1 MLNKIKQK
9 LGSSFPGANVTI
21 ADTSAGHETH
31 NSSGAHLTVLVIYK
45 GFVGKSLVEQHQMVY
60 DALKEEM
67 KEQIHAL
74 KIKTRTE

>member
-1 MLNKIKQK
+1 MLNRIKQK
-9 LGSSFPGANVTI
+9 LGSSFPGAKITI
-21 ADTSAGHETH
+21 ADTSAGHEKH
-31 NSSGAHLTVLVIYK
+31 NSSGAHIAVLVVYK

-74 KIKTRTE
+74 KIKTKVE